1 MSESTRFEYR
11 SVAPSAQ
18 GAVARSLDLILVVF
32 GAVLASHFRFDEAAN
47 ARLDA
52 SVVAFSC
59 AFSMMLFPM
68 FGVYQSWRG
77 RSLLRLAGQL
87 ALAWLIAQAGALVVT
102 FILHKSGA
110 VSRLWFAYWTG
121 MTGASLVVARLAVH
135 AMLRRLRHAGMN
147 LRPVAVVGRGEY
159 CRRVLRTIAR
169 SPESGFRAAAVFD
182 VDPESGV
189 PLSGIPAFR
198 SGGEFIAYVRQQG
211 MRELWLA
218 LPLSEERTILRFV
231 SEFRDELV
239 NIRFMPD
246 VSALS
251 LFDSALTDV
260 LGVPAINLAA
270 SPLPPHAL
278 LSKEIFDRCFAA
290 FALVALLPAMLV
302 IAMAIKATSRGPVF
316 FRQRR
321 KGADGRVFRIYKF
334 RTMRVHAEQPGVV
347 RQATRNDARITPLG
361 RFLRRTSLDELPQF
375 INVLLGDMSVVG
387 PRPHAL
393 EHDELYRKVVDRY
406 IQRYRIKPGI
416 TGWAQVNG
424 YRGETDR
431 IEKMQRRVEHDLYYL
446 QNWSF
451 GLDMR
456 IVGATILK
464 GFAGSNAY

>member
-1 MSESTRFEYR
+1 MSETSHFEYR
-11 SVAPSAQ
+11 SVAPSVQ
-18 GAVARSLDLILVVF
+18 GAAARTVDLMVIVF
-32 GAVLASHFRFDEAAN
+32 GAVLAAHFRFDAVVN

-52 SVVAFSC
+52 SVVAFSS
-59 AFSMMLFPM
+59 AFSLMLFPM

-77 RSLLRLAGQL
+77 RSLFRLAGQL

-102 FILHKSGA
+102 FTLHRSEA

-121 MTGASLVVARLAVH
+121 MTGTALVLVRLAVH

-147 LRPVAVVGRGEY
+147 LRSVAVVGRGDY
-159 CRRVLRTIAR
+159 CRRVLRTIVQ
-169 SPESGFRAAAVFD
+169 SPASGFRAAAVLD
-182 VDPESGV
+182 VDSAACGPV
-189 PLSGIPAFR
+189 AGIPAFE
-198 SGGEFIAYVRQQG
+198 SEAAFIAHVRQQG

-246 VSALS
+246 VTALS

-290 FALVALLPAMLV
+290 FALAALMPVMLV
-302 IAMAIKATSRGPVF
+302 IAVAVKATSRGPVF

-334 RTMRVHAEQPGVV
+334 RTMRLHAEQPGVV
-347 RQATRNDARITPLG
+347 RQATRHDARITPLG

-375 INVLLGDMSVVG
+375 INVLQGDMSVVG

-393 EHDELYRKVVDRY
+393 EHDELYRNVVDRY

-431 IEKMQRRVEHDLYYL
+431 IEKMQGRVEHDLYYL

-456 IVGATILK
+456 IVWTTVMRGLAH
-464 GFAGSNAY
+464 GNAY

>member
-1 MSESTRFEYR
+1 MSKTPHVEYR
-11 SVAPSAQ
+11 PVAASAQ
-18 GAVARSLDLILVVF
+18 GAAARSVDLMLIVF
-32 GAVLASHFRFDEAAN
+32 GAVLAAHFRFDAVVN
-47 ARLDA
+47 VRLDA

-59 AFSMMLFPM
+59 AFSLMLFPM
-68 FGVYQSWRG
+68 LGVYQSWRG
-77 RSLLRLAGQL
+77 RSLYGLAGRLALG
-87 ALAWLIAQAGALVVT
+87 WLIAQGGALVVT
-102 FILHKSGA
+102 FTLHRSDA

-121 MTGASLVVARLAVH
+121 MTGIALVVVRFGVH

-147 LRPVAVVGRGEY
+147 LRSVAVVGRGEY
-159 CRRVLRTIAR
+159 CRRVLGTIAR
-169 SPESGFRAAAVFD
+169 SPASGFRAAAVFD
-182 VDPESGV
+182 VDRATCAPVSGMATFESD
-189 PLSGIPAFR
+189 AA
-198 SGGEFIAYVRQQG
+198 FIAYVRQQG
-211 MRELWLA
+211 IRELWLA

-231 SEFRDELV
+231 AEFRDELV

-290 FALVALLPAMLV
+290 FALVALMPAMLV
-302 IAMAIKATSRGPVF
+302 IAMAVKATSRGPVF

-321 KGADGRVFRIYKF
+321 KGADGHVFRIYKF
-334 RTMRVHAEQPGVV
+334 RTMRLHAEQPGVV
-347 RQATRNDARITPLG
+347 RQATRNDTRITPLG

-431 IEKMQRRVEHDLYYL
+431 IEKMQGRVEHDLYYL

-456 IVGATILK
+456 IVWTTIMRGLAH
-464 GFAGSNAY
+464 GNAY

>member
-1 MSESTRFEYR
+1 MSETSHVEYR
-11 SVAPSAQ
+11 SVAPSVQ
-18 GAVARSLDLILVVF
+18 GAATRTVDLVLIVF
-32 GAVLASHFRFDEAAN
+32 GAVLAAHCRFDAVVN
-47 ARLDA
+47 ARLDTT
-52 SVVAFSC
+52 VVAFSS
-59 AFSMMLFPM
+59 AFSLTLFPM

-77 RSLLRLAGQL
+77 RSLFRLAGQL
-87 ALAWLIAQAGALVVT
+87 ALAWLIAQGGALVVT
-102 FILHKSGA
+102 FTLHKSDA

-121 MTGASLVVARLAVH
+121 MTGTALVVVRLAVH
-135 AMLRRLRHAGMN
+135 AMLRQLRHAGIN
-147 LRPVAVVGRGEY
+147 LRSVAVVGHGEY
-159 CRRVLRTIAR
+159 CRRVLGTIER
-169 SPESGFRAAAVFD
+169 SPASGFRAAAVFD
-182 VDPESGV
+182 FGSVARGAVSGV
-189 PLSGIPAFR
+189 PTFDNEAA
-198 SGGEFIAYVRQQG
+198 FIAYVRQQG

-270 SPLPPHAL
+270 SPLPPQAL

-290 FALVALLPAMLV
+290 LALVALLPLMLV
-302 IAMAIKATSRGPVF
+302 IAIAVKATSRGPVF

-334 RTMRVHAEQPGVV
+334 RTMRLHAEPPGVV
-347 RQATRNDARITPLG
+347 RQATRHDARITPLG

-375 INVLLGDMSVVG
+375 INVLQGDMSVVG

-393 EHDELYRKVVDRY
+393 EHDELYRKLVDRY

-424 YRGETDR
+424 YRGETDQ
-431 IEKMQRRVEHDLYYL
+431 IEKMQGRVEHDLYYL

-456 IVGATILK
+456 IVWTTVMRGLAH
-464 GFAGSNAY
+464 GNAY

>member
-1 MSESTRFEYR
+1 MSETPHVEYR
-11 SVAPSAQ
+11 SVAASAP
-18 GAVARSLDLILVVF
+18 GAAARSVDLMLIVF
-32 GAVLASHFRFDEAAN
+32 GAVLAAHFRFDTVVN

-59 AFSMMLFPM
+59 AFSLMLFPM
-68 FGVYQSWRG
+68 FGVYESWRG
-77 RSLLRLAGQL
+77 RSLYRLAGRL
-87 ALAWLIAQAGALVVT
+87 ALAWLIAQGGALVVT
-102 FILHKSGA
+102 FTLHQSEA

-121 MTGASLVVARLAVH
+121 VTGTALVVVRLAVH

-147 LRPVAVVGRGEY
+147 LRSVAIVGRGEY
-159 CRRVLRTIAR
+159 CRRVLGTIAR

-182 VDPESGV
+182 VDRAASGLV
-189 PLSGIPAFR
+189 SGIATFESDAAF
-198 SGGEFIAYVRQQG
+198 IDYVRQQG

-290 FALVALLPAMLV
+290 FVLVALMPAMLI
-302 IAMAIKATSRGPVF
+302 IAMTVKATSRGPVF

-334 RTMRVHAEQPGVV
+334 RTMRLHAEQPGIV
-347 RQATRNDARITPLG
+347 RQATRHDARITPLG

-375 INVLLGDMSVVG
+375 INVLQGDMSVVG

-431 IEKMQRRVEHDLYYL
+431 LEKMQGRVEHDLYYL

>member
-1 MSESTRFEYR
+1 MSKTSHFEYR
-11 SVAPSAQ
+11 SVGP
-18 GAVARSLDLILVVF
+18 GVNGVVARTVDLMLIVF
-32 GAVLASHFRFDEAAN
+32 GAALAAHFRFDAVAN

-52 SVVAFSC
+52 SVVAFSS
-59 AFSMMLFPM
+59 AFSLMLFPT

-77 RSLLRLAGQL
+77 RSLFRLAGQL
-87 ALAWLIAQAGALVVT
+87 ALAWLIAQGGALVVT
-102 FILHKSGA
+102 FTLHKSES

-121 MTGASLVVARLAVH
+121 MTGAALIAVRLVVH
-135 AMLRRLRHAGMN
+135 TMLRRLRHAGMN
-147 LRPVAVVGRGEY
+147 LRSVAVVGRGEY
-159 CRRVLRTIAR
+159 CRRVIGTIER
-169 SPESGFRAAAVFD
+169 SPASGFRAAAVFD
-182 VDPESGV
+182 VDSVARGAV
-189 PLSGIPAFR
+189 AGIPAF
-198 SGGEFIAYVRQQG
+198 EDEAAFIAYVRQQG

-290 FALVALLPAMLV
+290 LALVALLPLMLI
-302 IAMAIKATSRGPVF
+302 IAIAVKATSRGPVF

-321 KGADGRVFRIYKF
+321 KGADGRVFSIYKF
-334 RTMRVHAEQPGVV
+334 RTMRLHTEQPGVV
-347 RQATRNDARITPLG
+347 RQATRHDARITRVG

-375 INVLLGDMSVVG
+375 INVLQGDMSVVG

-431 IEKMQRRVEHDLYYL
+431 IEKMQGRVEHDLYYL

-464 GFAGSNAY
+464 GFVGGNAY

>member
-1 MSESTRFEYR
+1 MSDTSHFEYR
-11 SVAPSAQ
+11 SVAPSVQ
-18 GAVARSLDLILVVF
+18 GAVARTVDLMLIVF
-32 GAVLASHFRFDEAAN
+32 GAVLAAHFRFDAVMN
-47 ARLDA
+47 ARFDV
-52 SVVAFSC
+52 SVVAFSS
-59 AFSMMLFPM
+59 AFSLMLFPT

-77 RSLLRLAGQL
+77 RSLFRLAGQL
-87 ALAWLIAQAGALVVT
+87 ALAWLIAQGGALVVT
-102 FILHKSGA
+102 FTLHRSDT

-121 MTGASLVVARLAVH
+121 MTGTALVVVRLAVH

-147 LRPVAVVGRGEY
+147 LRSVAVVGRGEY
-159 CRRVLRTIAR
+159 CRRVLGTIERA
-169 SPESGFRAAAVFD
+169 PASGFRAAAVFD
-182 VDPESGV
+182 ADSAARGTVA
-189 PLSGIPAFR
+189 GIPAF
-198 SGGEFIAYVRQQG
+198 ENEAAFIAYVRQQG

-246 VSALS
+246 VSTLS
-251 LFDSALTDV
+251 LFDSAMTDV

-290 FALVALLPAMLV
+290 CALVALLPVMLI
-302 IAMAIKATSRGPVF
+302 IAIAVKATSRGPVF

-334 RTMRVHAEQPGVV
+334 RTMRLHAEQPGVV
-347 RQATRNDARITPLG
+347 VQATRNDARITPLG

-406 IQRYRIKPGI
+406 IQRYRIKPGM

-431 IEKMQRRVEHDLYYL
+431 IEKMQGRVEHDLYYL